1 MDDNP
6 YLTEL
11 HSQAQA
17 RQKTKHGPWLGA
29 ITAFFA
35 CRVVGQALVA
45 LFGVSWLPAM
55 EQWFSGVIPYPP
67 LLIIQ
72 LLMLILMIRIT
83 GEIWRGKGFFAEVR
97 PHWSAFLQKFSKIYA
112 ALMML
117 RYILTMIEHPD
128 LRWFGHTI
136 PIFFHFVL
144 AGFIF
149 VLGDYHRPATKE
161 DDQFD

>member
-6 YLTEL
+6 YLTER
-11 HSQAQA
+11 HAA
-17 RQKTKHGPWLGA
+17 ERGRKPPVHGPLLA
-29 ITAFFA
+29 LITALFA

-45 LFGVSWLPAM
+45 FVGVSWLPAM

-83 GEIWRGKGFFAEVR
+83 GEIWRGTGTFAVIR
-97 PHWSAFLQKFSKIYA
+97 PHWSDFLKKFSAAYA
-112 ALMML
+112 GLMVL
-117 RYILTMIEHPD
+117 RYVLTMILHPEM
-128 LRWFGHTI
+128 RWLGDI
-136 PIFFHFVL
+136 VPIIFHFVL

-149 VLGDYHRPATKE
+149 VLGHYHQPAT
-161 DDQFD
+161 DQ